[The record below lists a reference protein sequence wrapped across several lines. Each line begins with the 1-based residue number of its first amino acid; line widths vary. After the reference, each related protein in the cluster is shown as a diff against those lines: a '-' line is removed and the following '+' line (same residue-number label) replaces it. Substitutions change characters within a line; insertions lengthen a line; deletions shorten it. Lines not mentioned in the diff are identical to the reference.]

1 MFNCAACACQVLS
14 TLRRTGCGAL
24 ARALPAC
31 ECFAHEARVVEGT
44 LATRRAA
51 EQHFGLGSK
60 FARHSCAANLCTGS
74 RKVCAS
80 LLQTHAGFA
89 AAVRFYILLVHGI
102 CRCVVCGWTSGP
114 TLPFCVR
121 DSLAEWSKALT
132 PGTSPQ
138 GRGFEPH
145 SCHLIAPPGAQRTV
159 SLYNRCCHDVAI
171 AEVRCR
177 GVCVRRCAQWY
188 PLRVLST
195 PAAGVGLSCKTG
207 RRDSLAEWSKAL
219 SLLKRRPS
227 AGRTRLY
234 T

>member
-1 MFNCAACACQVLS
+1 M
-14 TLRRTGCGAL
+14 R
-24 ARALPAC
+24 
-31 ECFAHEARVVEGT
+31 CFGARVASVRVFCARVEGT

-121 DSLAEWSKALT
+121 DSLAEWSKALA
-132 PGTSPQ
+132 PGASPQ

-145 SCHLIAPPGAQRTV
+145 SCHLIAPPGAQCTV
-159 SLYNRCCHDVAI
+159 WLYNRCCHDVAI

-177 GVCVRRCAQWY
+177 GVCVRRSAAAVRNGIRCACCQRL
-188 PLRVLST
+188 PQ
-195 PAAGVGLSCKTG
+195 PHSCHF
-207 RRDSLAEWSKAL
+207 
-219 SLLKRRPS
+219 
-227 AGRTRLY
+227 
-234 T
+234 